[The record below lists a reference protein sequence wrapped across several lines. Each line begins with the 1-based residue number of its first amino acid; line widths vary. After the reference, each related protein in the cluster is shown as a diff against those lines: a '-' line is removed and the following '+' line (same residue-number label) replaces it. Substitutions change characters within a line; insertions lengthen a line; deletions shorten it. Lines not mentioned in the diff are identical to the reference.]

1 MRKAISIFLLSS
13 LINLGYAFENLGTYG
28 KVYQIEEEDIIEHI
42 KRNAKLPKF
51 SRKYIQQKIHAAAQI
66 NINLPVNKR
75 DKVRYEK
82 LIYTVPN
89 DIVIEGNLIAKEGT
103 KIDILKKIKLHN
115 TYIILAD
122 YMLPYFLDWN
132 KKTNAVY
139 LITQGNV
146 LDLQKKYPNLRIYA
160 GFPKVLS
167 SLKVKSIPSI
177 VYQYQDKL
185 VILEKGFPN
194 AKKDNKHTSN

>member
-1 MRKAISIFLLSS
+1 MKYLLVLALFLVSTTYAI
-13 LINLGYAFENLGTYG
+13 ENLGTYG
-28 KVYQIEEEDIIEHI
+28 KVYKIAEEDIIEYI
-42 KRNAKLPKF
+42 KKSAKLPKF

-66 NINLPVNKR
+66 NVNLPVNKR
-75 DKVRYEK
+75 DNIRYERI
-82 LIYTVPN
+82 IYTVHN
-89 DIVIEGNLIAKEGT
+89 DIIIEGKLIAKKGT

-122 YMLPYFLDWN
+122 YMLPYFLDWS
-132 KKTNAVY
+132 KETNAVY
-139 LITQGNV
+139 LITQGNI
-146 LDLQKKYPNLRIYA
+146 LDLQNKYPNLRIYA

-177 VYQYQDKL
+177 VYQYQNKL

-194 AKKDNKHTSN
+194 GKKSIDSTNR

>member
-1 MRKAISIFLLSS
+1 MRKIISIFLS
-13 LINLGYAFENLGTYG
+13 LGLIGFGYSLENLGTFG
-28 KVYQIEEEDIIEHI
+28 KVYQIEEEDIIEYI
-42 KRNAKLPKF
+42 KKNAKPPKF
-51 SRKYIQQKIHAAAQI
+51 SREYIQRKIHAAAQVDV
-66 NINLPVNKR
+66 NLPVNKR
-75 DKVRYEK
+75 DNVRYEK
-82 LIYTVPN
+82 IIYTVPN
-89 DIVIEGNLIAKEGT
+89 DIIIEGKLIAKKGT
-103 KIDILKKIKLHN
+103 KINVLKEIKLHN
-115 TYIILAD
+115 TYVILAD

-139 LITQGNV
+139 LITQGNI
-146 LDLQKKYPNLRIYA
+146 LDLQKKYPDLRIYA

-194 AKKDNKHTSN
+194 DKKSVDDTNK

>member
-1 MRKAISIFLLSS
+1 MRKAISTFLLLG
-13 LINLGYAFENLGTYG
+13 LINLGYALENLGTYG
-28 KVYQIEEEDIIEHI
+28 KVYQIEEEDIIEYI
-42 KRNAKLPKF
+42 KKNAKLPKF
-51 SRKYIQQKIHAAAQI
+51 SRKYIQQKIHEAAQI
-66 NINLPVNKR
+66 DINLPVNKR

-82 LIYTVPN
+82 LVYIVPN
-89 DIVIEGNLIAKEGT
+89 DIVIEGKLIAKKGT
-103 KIDILKKIKLHN
+103 KINVLEKVKLHN

-146 LDLQKKYPNLRIYA
+146 FDLQKKYPNLRIYA
-160 GFPKVLS
+160 GFPIVLS
-167 SLKVKSIPSI
+167 SLRVKSIPSI
-177 VYQYQDKL
+177 VYQYQDRL

-194 AKKDNKHTSN
+194 VKKNNKHNSN